1 MRTLS
6 VVLLSR
12 RYCVQSSVCGW
23 RKGRREGGREGWCP
37 RGWWVWFEGGGREGG
52 GDGYEQVFRIALGP
66 FYFFFFLGNS
76 DSKGQQQQQQ

>member
-1 MRTLS
+1 M
-6 VVLLSR
+6 
-12 RYCVQSSVCGW
+12 
-23 RKGRREGGREGWCP
+23 
-37 RGWWVWFEGGGREGG
+37 WFEGGGREGG